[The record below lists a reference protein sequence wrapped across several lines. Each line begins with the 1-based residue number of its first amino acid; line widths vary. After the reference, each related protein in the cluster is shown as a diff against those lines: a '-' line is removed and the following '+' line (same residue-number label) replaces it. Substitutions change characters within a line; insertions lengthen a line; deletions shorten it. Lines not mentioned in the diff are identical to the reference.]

1 MERVVIGVAGDSASG
16 KGTAAEY
23 LVKMGFKYF
32 SLSDRIREEAARRK
46 WGNGRKVLQDLGD
59 EIRANFGAE
68 EWAKRTAQLEEFK
81 LGDRIVID
89 SIRHPSEIKYLRE
102 FFEAKIIGVTASP
115 ETLFKRMRERNR
127 EGDPKTFEEFMEMQ
141 KREMGVEGSSA
152 MQVHKCLEIADGIIL
167 NEMGNFE
174 LNREIDNLL
183 EIWEI
188 DIPGVGKE
196 RDKIF

>member
-1 MERVVIGVAGDSASG
+1 
-16 KGTAAEY
+16 
-23 LVKMGFKYF
+23 
-32 SLSDRIREEAARRK
+32 
-46 WGNGRKVLQDLGD
+46 
-59 EIRANFGAE
+59 
-68 EWAKRTAQLEEFK
+68 
-81 LGDRIVID
+81 
-89 SIRHPSEIKYLRE
+89 
-102 FFEAKIIGVTASP
+102 
-115 ETLFKRMRERNR
+115 
-127 EGDPKTFEEFMEMQ
+127 MQ